1 MPPKPP
7 KKRPYAK
14 PWLSYK
20 DQLSLLTTRGL
31 TIADPAAAQT
41 FLSHVNYYRLSGFC
55 LAFETHRHAFRPG
68 VTFDDI
74 KAAYEFDVR
83 LRDLLNEALEVI
95 EIDIRTCL
103 THFVG
108 QRYGAF
114 GHLDPN
120 NFFDQFDHGEWIEHI
135 HDEVDRSSE
144 LFVEH
149 FRNTYTEYPDLP
161 VWVLMEIVSF
171 GTLTRMYRGMR
182 RSDQRVISNRY
193 RLQPQ
198 DFGTI
203 LLHLAY
209 VRNLCA
215 ASLASLGSGMVRE
228 GEPTAW
234 KVLGIASCT
243 RQRSS
248 LFDACT
254 DLSPLVELPSDRHFP
269 SGMARSPSHVAAEPA
284 ECTHRTDQ
292 DGHASRL
299 ADSSNV
305 ALTSTARMRPS
316 ATEAS
321 IAQNRNY
328 RY

>member
-20 DQLSLLTTRGL
+20 DQLALLTTRGL

-215 ASLASLGSGMVRE
+215 HHLRLWDRVWSVKASLPHGKYWE
-228 GEPTAW
+228 
-234 KVLGIASCT
+234 
-243 RQRSS
+243 
-248 LFDACT
+248 
-254 DLSPLVELPSDRHFP
+254 SPLVPGNDRLFSTLVLTYHLLLNCPATATF
-269 SGMARSPSHVAAEPA
+269 PA
-284 ECTHRTDQ
+284 EWRDRLRTLLLNPPN
-292 DGHASRL
+292 APT
-299 ADSSNV
+299 
-305 ALTSTARMRPS
+305 ALTKMGMPADWQTHPMWH
-316 ATEAS
+316 
-321 IAQNRNY
+321 
-328 RY
+328 